1 VAPEEAKFNVLPTA
15 PDVQLTD
22 EQRRYLLAIR
32 SLIGE
37 VQDAEPMQNQLYECA
52 KKVGLVGAN
61 GKVSQDAFA
70 AIYLAFLGRPNGP
83 KAGLLLTS
91 LPPDFV
97 RKRLDE
103 MGRGK

>member
-1 VAPEEAKFNVLPTA
+1 
-15 PDVQLTD
+15 
-22 EQRRYLLAIR
+22 
-32 SLIGE
+32 
-37 VQDAEPMQNQLYECA
+37 M
-52 KKVGLVGAN
+52 VGAN

-83 KAGLLLTS
+83 KAGWLLTS

-103 MGRGK
+103 LGRAP